1 MKFIFERFFG
11 LSEIKSKSC
20 FILAINQIASSLV
33 IENHSDRT
41 NVLWAQSLDVSTPFL
56 LVVAAAAGVVNQKV
70 ASMGLKIR
78 QRVAIGLAVFPFPQI
93 YSFQNSYGFRV
104 I

>member
-1 MKFIFERFFG
+1 M
-11 LSEIKSKSC
+11 
-20 FILAINQIASSLV
+20 IL
-33 IENHSDRT
+33 T
-41 NVLWAQSLDVSTPFL
+41 GPKVLWARFFYVSTPFL
-56 LVVAAAAGVVNQKV
+56 LVVAAAAAVGVVNQKV

-93 YSFQNSYGFRV
+93 YSFQNSYGFRA